1 MGCLFVA
8 YSIYFKIS
16 FKVLNTNIPGAII
29 GLAVSYFS
37 MRYYKMIF
45 NLKDEI
51 YKPGNSFSWSNFKR
65 EKKEG
70 V

>member
-1 MGCLFVA
+1 LFVA

-16 FKVLNTNIPGAII
+16 FKVLNTNVPGAII

-37 MRYYKMIF
+37 MRYYKMIL
-45 NLKDEI
+45 NLKDEV
-51 YKPGNSFSWSNFKR
+51 YKTGNSFSWSNFKR